1 MVVENFEKK
10 IIANKEL
17 QESEKRKKYSNFG
30 KNLNS
35 LTLKVITSEP
45 IQITDEDSAKE
56 RITHGKYPNDEREQN
71 LKSGMIKN
79 LFQKSNMQEDDMDLD
94 MKDSES
100 NESDIAN

>member
-56 RITHGKYPNDEREQN
+56 RITHGKYPNDEREQ
-71 LKSGMIKN
+71 SI
-79 LFQKSNMQEDDMDLD
+79 FE
-94 MKDSES
+94 
-100 NESDIAN
+100 